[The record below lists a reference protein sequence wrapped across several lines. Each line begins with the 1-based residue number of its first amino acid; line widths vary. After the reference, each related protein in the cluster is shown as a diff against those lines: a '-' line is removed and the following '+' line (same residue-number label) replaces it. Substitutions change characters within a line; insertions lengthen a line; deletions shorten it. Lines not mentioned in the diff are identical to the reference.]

1 VFGRG
6 NVIFLT
12 IFGLGS
18 FSVIFCGWH
27 ILGRVHRWHFALP
40 CPSLLSGWWQGVI
53 ILLYTYIGGLY
64 DRRHSSE
71 ILNDLIARMIIMII
85 IRKRP
90 PLVTGLALLT
100 SQLRGL
106 LEKRATYAVRRPPGW
121 RSWRTTERS
130 SSSEPPSHLPI
141 HSTYHWHQTNHQL
154 RHHSRMCS

>member
-1 VFGRG
+1 M
-6 NVIFLT
+6 
-12 IFGLGS
+12 
-18 FSVIFCGWH
+18 
-27 ILGRVHRWHFALP
+27 
-40 CPSLLSGWWQGVI
+40 I

-106 LEKRATYAVRRPPGW
+106 LEKRATYAVRSGF
-121 RSWRTTERS
+121 S
-130 SSSEPPSHLPI
+130 
-141 HSTYHWHQTNHQL
+141 
-154 RHHSRMCS
+154 